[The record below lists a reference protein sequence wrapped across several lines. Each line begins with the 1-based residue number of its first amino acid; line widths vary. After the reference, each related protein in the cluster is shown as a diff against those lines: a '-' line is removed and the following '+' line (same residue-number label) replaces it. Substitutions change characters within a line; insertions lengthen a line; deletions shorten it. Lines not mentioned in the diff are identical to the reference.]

1 MRQLPLHPV
10 WSRRLCAVLA
20 LASLIGQGCSSKGS
34 QPSAKGGLAAPVT
47 VTTVGR
53 NDVPIDIQ
61 VIGGVEAYSTIT
73 VRAQVG
79 GQLTRVSFQEGE
91 YVRAGDLLFTIDP
104 RPLEAQLQ
112 QAEANL
118 ARSTAQLS
126 LAQANLAKDM
136 AQEQYAQAQAAR
148 YLKLQQEGIISKEQR
163 DQFQT
168 NADALAQAVT
178 ADRASIESARAEIA
192 AARAAVENAK
202 LQLSYTTIPSPI
214 DGRTGNV
221 MIKQGNLVSAN
232 SMDLTTITQVQPI
245 YVTFSVPE
253 ARLAAIKRYM
263 ARAKLPVA
271 AIPQDGESSPET
283 GVLSFVDNTV
293 DPSTGTIKL
302 KATFPNQQRRLW
314 PGQFI
319 RVALRLTTQANALV
333 VPNQAVQTGQDGP
346 FVFVVKPDRTVENRP
361 VVLGARVDQQLVIEK
376 GLEAG
381 ETVVTEG
388 QLRLAPG
395 SRVQIREGVGRPAQR
410 KPPA

>member
-1 MRQLPLHPV
+1 
-10 WSRRLCAVLA
+10 
-20 LASLIGQGCSSKGS
+20 
-34 QPSAKGGLAAPVT
+34 

-61 VIGGVEAYSTIT
+61 VIGSVEAYSTIS

-79 GQLTRVSFQEGE
+79 GQLTRVYFQEGN
-91 YVRAGDLLFTIDP
+91 YVRTGDPLFTIDP
-104 RPLEAQLQ
+104 RPLQSQLQ

-148 YLKLQQEGIISKEQR
+148 YLKLQQEGIISKEQQ
-163 DQFQT
+163 DQFRT
-168 NADALAQAVT
+168 NADALAQGVT
-178 ADRASIESARAEIA
+178 ADKASIESARAEIA
-192 AARAAVENAK
+192 ATRAAVENAK

-214 DGRTGNV
+214 DGRTGNL

-253 ARLAAIKRYM
+253 AQLAAIKRYM
-263 ARAKLPVA
+263 ARAKLAVA
-271 AIPQDGESSPET
+271 AIPQDGESRPET

-302 KATFPNQQRRLW
+302 KATFPNQERRLW

-395 SRVQIREGVGRPAQR
+395 SRVQIREGAGRPAQR

>member
-104 RPLEAQLQ
+104 RPLQAQLQ

-168 NADALAQAVT
+168 NADALAQGVT
-178 ADRASIESARAEIA
+178 ADKASIESARAEIA
-192 AARAAVENAK
+192 AAKAAVENAK

-253 ARLAAIKRYM
+253 AQLAAIKRYM
-263 ARAKLPVA
+263 ARGKLPVT

-395 SRVQIREGVGRPAQR
+395 SRVQIREGAGRPAQR

>member
-34 QPSAKGGLAAPVT
+34 QPSPRGGLAAPVT

-61 VIGGVEAYSTIT
+61 VIGSVEAYSTIS

-79 GQLTRVSFQEGE
+79 GQLTRVYFQEGN
-91 YVRAGDLLFTIDP
+91 YVRTGDPLFTIDP
-104 RPLEAQLQ
+104 RPLQSQLQ

-148 YLKLQQEGIISKEQR
+148 YLKLQQEGIISKEQQ
-163 DQFQT
+163 DQFRT
-168 NADALAQAVT
+168 NADALAQGVT
-178 ADRASIESARAEIA
+178 ADKASIESARAEIA
-192 AARAAVENAK
+192 ATRAAVENAK

-214 DGRTGNV
+214 DGRTGNL

-253 ARLAAIKRYM
+253 AQLAAIKRYM
-263 ARAKLPVA
+263 ARAKLAVA
-271 AIPQDGESSPET
+271 AIPQDGESRPET

-302 KATFPNQQRRLW
+302 KATFPNQERRLW

-395 SRVQIREGVGRPAQR
+395 SRVQIREGAGRPAQR